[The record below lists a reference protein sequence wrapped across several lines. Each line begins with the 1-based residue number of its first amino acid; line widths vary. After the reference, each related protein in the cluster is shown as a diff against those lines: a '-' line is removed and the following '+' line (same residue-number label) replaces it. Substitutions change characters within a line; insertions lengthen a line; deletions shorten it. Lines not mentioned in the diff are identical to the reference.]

1 MRGWP
6 RSITSIVLVRPM
18 IAPSFTIGLS
28 HLMPVASMPNAIG
41 AGTLS
46 CVYLTMPVSTS
57 ATATYRIV
65 QITSDTMMPIGM
77 SRCGFRA
84 SCAAVDTASNPM
96 NAKKITP
103 APRSTPLHPKTP
115 KWPSLGGTNGCQF
128 ARLMYAAPNAT
139 NNSSTTT
146 LMITIT
152 VLSPADS
159 RMPMMRSTEI
169 ASTTSAA
176 STLNTPC
183 TVLPPGSVTTD
194 PGGPA
199 HRAEMPNP
207 KSCRKLWTLP
217 AHPTAMVD
225 APRAYSRIRSQ
236 PMIQANSSPNVAY
249 AYV

>member
-6 RSITSIVLVRPM
+6 SNMTSMVLVRPM
-18 IAPSFTIGLS
+18 IAPNLTIGLS
-28 HLMPVASMPNAIG
+28 QPIPVASMPNAIG

-46 CVYLTMPVSTS
+46 CVYLTMPVRTS
-57 ATATYRIV
+57 ATATYRMV
-65 QITSDTMMPIGM
+65 QMTSDTMMPIGM
-77 SRCGFRA
+77 SRCGLRA

-103 APRSTPLHPKTP
+103 APRSTPLQPYSP
-115 KWPSLGGTNGCQF
+115 KWPALGGMKGCQF

-139 NNSSTTT
+139 NNSRTTT
-146 LMITIT
+146 LITTMT

-159 RMPMMRSTEI
+159 RIPMMSSIEI

-176 STLNTPC
+176 GMLKMPC
-183 TVLPPGSVTTD
+183 TVAPPGSTTTE

-199 HRAEMPNP
+199 HCAGMPNP
-207 KSCRKLWTLP
+207 KSCRKLCTLP
-217 AHPTAMVD
+217 AHPTAIVD
-225 APRAYSRIRSQ
+225 APNAYSRIRSH
-236 PMIQANSSPNVAY
+236 PMIHAKISPNVAY